1 MPKKQPIKGRG
12 FGGRKLTREQW
23 KQTKK
28 QMKRASASEYKK
40 TLKSAER
47 YQTKFPTP
55 TKRKP
60 QPVQMQKS
68 AKERIETLRQEKDK
82 LESRVA
88 QLNRQLEEMHRIVH
102 ANGWHWKAAV

>member
-1 MPKKQPIKGRG
+1 MPKKQPIRGRG

-28 QMKRASASEYKK
+28 QMKRASAKGYKK

-55 TKRKP
+55 KSKP

-68 AKERIETLRQEKDK
+68 NKERIETLRQEKHN

-88 QLNRQLEEMHRIVH
+88 QLNRQLEEMHRIVN
-102 ANGWHWKAAV
+102 ANGWNWKPVV

>member
-1 MPKKQPIKGRG
+1 MPKKQPIRGRG
-12 FGGRKLTREQW
+12 FGGRKLTKEQW
-23 KQTKK
+23 RKTKK
-28 QMKRASASEYKK
+28 QMKRESAKGYKK

-55 TKRKP
+55 KSKP

-68 AKERIETLRQEKDK
+68 NKERIETLRQEKHK

-88 QLNRQLEEMHRIVH
+88 HLNRQLEEMHRIVH
-102 ANGWHWKAAV
+102 ANGWHWKPVV